1 MFKKKVLSSLLAM
14 SMVFSTGSFA
24 GAEEIYMSPKNCK
37 KICNFVKNKEKQAIK
52 RIEVLNKEIRRSF
65 KYRTELFKEKCDDL
79 IKLIEK
85 TNFKEDVEF
94 FKEDVELGALYDFYF
109 TQETENFRLLEKSA
123 AAQENYTR
131 ALWQEYKERC
141 PKISCKGVYGGVD
154 NSVLRDLK
162 NAFKIIKD
170 HQYVGIFRQ
179 VLRMFLGIPMDRNL
193 IEENR
198 ED

>member
-24 GAEEIYMSPKNCK
+24 GAEEIHMSRKNCK

-52 RIEVLNKEIRRSF
+52 RIEVIDKEIKRSL
-65 KYRTELFKEKCDDL
+65 KYRTELLREKFDTL
-79 IKLIEK
+79 IKFIEK
-85 TNFKEDVEF
+85 TNFKEDVE
-94 FKEDVELGALYDFYF
+94 LGALHDFYI
-109 TQETENFRLLEKSA
+109 TQETENFWLLEKIA

-131 ALWQEYKERC
+131 ALWQEYKECC

>member
-24 GAEEIYMSPKNCK
+24 GAEEIHMSPKNCK

-52 RIEVLNKEIRRSF
+52 RIEVIDKEIKRSL
-65 KYRTELFKEKCDDL
+65 KYRTELLREKFDTL
-79 IKLIEK
+79 IKFIEK
-85 TNFKEDVEF
+85 TN

-179 VLRMFLGIPMDRNL
+179 VMRMFLGIPMDRNL